1 MAYCS
6 FLTYDLEEMRKVY
19 IHEFEHAFR
28 VEHHLLPPHLARVA
42 IRLVSFVMDYVTL

>member
-1 MAYCS
+1 MAYSSC
-6 FLTYDLEEMRKVY
+6 LIYDNEEMRKVY

-42 IRLVSFVMDYVTL
+42 IRLVSFVMNGVTM